1 MVGPSWPCHS
11 LDRSCGEW
19 PPGVANAAFKELL
32 DEIQGQD
39 AASLV
44 LATDGSVTHDPPRSG
59 WGCYIRYGELTHC
72 VSGACRL
79 TLSSMR
85 AEMEAVTLGLGA
97 ARQLA
102 PEAGH
107 IIVITDSQSLLRKL
121 EAGWSPPE
129 WQEVTQRITWIYCP
143 GHSGISVN
151 EKADRL
157 AGGGSSATSRIIL
170 SASDIRHIVNDK
182 QREAEVQEAQQ

>member
-1 MVGPSWPCHS
+1 
-11 LDRSCGEW
+11 
-19 PPGVANAAFKELL
+19 
-32 DEIQGQD
+32 
-39 AASLV
+39 
-44 LATDGSVTHDPPRSG
+44 
-59 WGCYIRYGELTHC
+59 
-72 VSGACRL
+72 
-79 TLSSMR
+79 MR

-97 ARQLA
+97 ARELA

-143 GHSGISVN
+143 GHSGIFVN

-157 AGGGSSATSRIIL
+157 AVGGSSATSRIIL
-170 SASDIRHIVNDK
+170 SASDIRHIVYDK
-182 QREAEVQEAQQ
+182 QKEAEV